1 MVRKWMIVLVVFAF
15 AASMLA
21 LSSCAKKQIAAG
33 GTGTA
38 PTAMQPAPAPSAPP
52 AGSGPAKMDPL
63 AGEIKAF
70 ESEAVYFDY
79 DKSDLK
85 PAARAILEKKAGWLR
100 ANAQFK
106 LKVEGNCDE
115 RGTVEYNLALGE
127 RRAKA
132 AVKYLNALGI
142 AADRMTTVSYGEERP
157 ADPGHNEAA
166 WSKNRRDEFKLSR

>member
-1 MVRKWMIVLVVFAF
+1 MIVLVVFAF

-21 LSSCAKKQIAAG
+21 LSSCAKKQIA
-33 GTGTA
+33 TGETGA
-38 PTAMQPAPAPSAPP
+38 KTGAVQPPATTPP
-52 AGSGPAKMDPL
+52 AGPTSQPPKEDPL
-63 AGEIKAF
+63 AKEIKAF

-85 PAARAILEKKAGWLR
+85 PAARATLEKKAAWLR
-100 ANAQFK
+100 SNPQFK
-106 LKVEGNCDE
+106 LKVEGHCDE

-127 RRAKA
+127 RRAKS

-142 AADRMTTVSYGEERP
+142 SGDRMTTVSYGEEKP

-166 WSKNRRDEFKLSR
+166 WSKNRRDDFKLSR